1 MNRIKNI
8 CVSVLLS
15 LGLFFS
21 LQSVGFCAET
31 YTLTADQLQT
41 LEVNLNQLQE
51 NNEMLKSL
59 LNQSNQDLTMASE
72 QSDELSNQI
81 ATLDNQLMESQNQIE
96 ILKQQLLTL
105 KQQTAA
111 AQTSLQTANE
121 ELQSASESF
130 KTYARQQEKI
140 ESQLRTQ
147 KNIWQVIGGLAIGY
161 AVSK

>member
-1 MNRIKNI
+1 M
-8 CVSVLLS
+8 CASVLLS

-51 NNEMLKSL
+51 NNEMLKNL

-111 AQTSLQTANE
+111 AQTSLQTANK

-147 KNIWQVIGGLAIGY
+147 KNIWQVIGGIAVGY
-161 AVSK
+161 AVMK

>member
-1 MNRIKNI
+1 M
-8 CVSVLLS
+8 SVLLS

-21 LQSVGFCAET
+21 LQSVGFCSET